1 MANFIENIFAQLLR
15 AGSHVVL
22 REVHGEEF
30 VSVTGRE
37 LLQQVQRARLFLRS
51 TGLQA
56 GDRCALLASNSIR
69 WAALDLA
76 MMAEGIIVVPLY
88 VRQAPAELAAMMRD
102 CQPSLL
108 LTSDAQLGEAVA
120 DAWSDPEGR
129 TNAPPR
135 VLLDDV
141 LGTQVNTLQEGVA
154 QDGAFSPNL
163 RADADLVTIIYT
175 SGTSGEPK
183 GVCLSVANVTYM
195 LSCTTQRLNQLMGTS
210 SQFTGSA
217 PAQQPD
223 RIFHYLPFNF
233 CASWIAL
240 LSFLSRDSTVT
251 LSTDLN
257 RLVDEIALA
266 SPHYFLNVPTLLERV
281 KRGVDAAFAKRPAAI
296 QWLFSRARTAWQR
309 KRSGEST
316 ILDGF
321 WLLIGR
327 RAIFNKIKARF
338 GAHLRA
344 LICGSAPL
352 TQETQ
357 EFFEMLQ
364 IPILQVY
371 GLTETT
377 GICTM
382 DDPRAPVEAG
392 YVGPAIPGLEMKIAE
407 NDEIVVRG
415 PNVFSGYWN
424 RPEETARALRDGWFH
439 TGDQGAPNARGN
451 WRISGRL
458 KNLIILNSGHNVA
471 PEPIE
476 EKIAAHLPQAQQVVL
491 VGNGRGYLCA
501 LITGAVQR
509 ADAQLALDQVNPDLP
524 HYRQIRNFVI
534 LPEAFTPDNGL
545 LTAMGKVRR
554 DAINA
559 HFQSEIDSMYE
570 STKTPAR
577 SAAAQR

>member
-1 MANFIENIFAQLLR
+1 MATFLENIFDQLLR
-15 AGSHVVL
+15 AESHVVL
-22 REVHGEEF
+22 REVRGQEF

-37 LLQQVQRARLFLRS
+37 LLEQARRVRAFLRS
-51 TGLQA
+51 TTLQP
-56 GDRCALLASNSIR
+56 GDRCALLAANSIR
-69 WAALDLA
+69 WAAVDLA
-76 MMAEGIIVVPLY
+76 LMAEGVIVVPLY

-102 CQPSLL
+102 CQPRLL
-108 LTSDAQLGEAVA
+108 LTDDAVLGEAVA
-120 DAWSDPEGR
+120 VEWRKLAGTNDAPAR
-129 TNAPPR
+129 IF
-135 VLLDDV
+135 LDDV
-141 LGTQVNTLQEGVA
+141 LKESAENA
-154 QDGAFSPNL
+154 PQDGAPVAPNSRL
-163 RADADLVTIIYT
+163 ESDLVTIIYT

-195 LSCTTQRLNQLMGTS
+195 LSCTTQRLNQLMS
-210 SQFTGSA
+210 INAGSA
-217 PAQQPD
+217 SRPQPD

-240 LSFLSRDSTVT
+240 LSFLSRESTVT

-281 KRGVDAAFAKRPAAI
+281 KRGVDAAFAQQHATIR
-296 QWLFSRARTAWQR
+296 WLFARARAGWQR
-309 KRSGEST
+309 RRDGQAT
-316 ILDGF
+316 LLDGV
-321 WLLIGR
+321 WLTLAQR
-327 RAIFNKIKARF
+327 VIFNKIKQRF

-364 IPILQVY
+364 IPVLQVY

-382 DDPRAPVEAG
+382 DDPRAPVEPG

-407 NDEIVVRG
+407 NDEIMVRG

-424 RPEETARALRDGWFH
+424 RPEETAKTLREGWFH
-439 TGDQGAPNARGN
+439 TGDQGAVNARGN

-476 EKIAAHLPQAQQVVL
+476 EQIAALLPHARQVVL

-501 LITGAVQR
+501 LITGAAQR
-509 ADAQLALDQVNPDLP
+509 ADVQAVLDKVNQELP
-524 HYRQIRNFVI
+524 HYRQIRNFA
-534 LPEAFTPDNGL
+534 LMAELFTPENGL
-545 LTAMGKVRR
+545 LTVNGKLRR
-554 DAINA
+554 DAINSR
-559 HFQSEIDSMYE
+559 FQNEIAAMYG
-570 STKTPAR
+570 SAKTPMF
-577 SAAAQR
+577 SAAGLR

>member
-1 MANFIENIFAQLLR
+1 MANFLENIFAQLQR
-15 AGSHVVL
+15 ADNHVVL
-22 REVHGEEF
+22 REVYGQDF

-37 LLQQVQRARLFLRS
+37 LLAQVQRVRVYLRS
-51 TGLQA
+51 TGLQP

-69 WAALDLA
+69 WAAFDLA
-76 MMAEGIIVVPLY
+76 LMAEGVIVVPLY
-88 VRQAPAELAAMMRD
+88 ARQSPAEVAAMMRD
-102 CQPSLL
+102 CQPALL
-108 LTSDAQLGEAVA
+108 LTGDAALGEAVA
-120 DAWSDPEGR
+120 NAWTDPQGH

-141 LGTQVNTLQEGVA
+141 LPKDVLHGQTVAA
-154 QDGAFSPNL
+154 QDDAVSPPNA
-163 RADADLVTIIYT
+163 RQDADLVTIIYT

-183 GVCLSVANVTYM
+183 GVCLNVANVTYM
-195 LSCTTQRLNQLMGTS
+195 LSCTTQRLNQLMGTNAATVS
-210 SQFTGSA
+210 G
-217 PAQQPD
+217 QQPD

-240 LSFLSRDSTVT
+240 LSFLSRDSTIT

-281 KRGVDAAFAKRPAAI
+281 KRGVDAAFAQRHAAI
-296 QWLFSRARTAWQR
+296 QWLFARARAAWQR
-309 KRSGEST
+309 KRLGTATLPDSVY
-316 ILDGF
+316 LA
-321 WLLIGR
+321 LGR
-327 RAIFNKIKARF
+327 RLIFSKIKARF

-364 IPILQVY
+364 IPVLQVY

-382 DDPRAPVEAG
+382 DDPRAPVEPG
-392 YVGPAIPGLEMKIAE
+392 CVGPAIPCLEMKVAE

-415 PNVFSGYWN
+415 PNVFPGYWN
-424 RPEETARALRDGWFH
+424 RPEETARAVQGGWFH

-501 LITGAVQR
+501 LLTGAVQR
-509 ADAQLALDQVNPDLP
+509 ADAQAALDQVNPELP
-524 HYRQIRNFVI
+524 HYRQIRNFRI
-534 LPEAFTPDNGL
+534 LPEAFTPESGL

-554 DAINA
+554 DAINTRFA
-559 HFQSEIDSMYE
+559 NEIAAMYE
-570 STKTPAR
+570 SAKTPAL
-577 SAAAQR
+577 SAVAQR